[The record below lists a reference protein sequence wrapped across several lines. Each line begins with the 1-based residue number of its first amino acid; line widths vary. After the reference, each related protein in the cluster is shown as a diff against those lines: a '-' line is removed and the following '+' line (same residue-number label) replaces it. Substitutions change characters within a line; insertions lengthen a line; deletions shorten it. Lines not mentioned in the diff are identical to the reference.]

1 MTNGNT
7 SLINRMRTGGWIC
20 SASLWFCLALPSV
33 IFGQSAATSRIAWTN
48 SKIVGSPEPPRPY
61 ITERVFPSLTF
72 DGPCELVQIPHT
84 NRLVVLEANT
94 GKLFSFEN
102 RPHDASVKAELFAQ
116 IDQCGPGFT
125 FVYGLAFHPQFA
137 KNRLAYV
144 SYVLK
149 NDDPAGSRVSRFLVK
164 DTQPP
169 TLDSA
174 SEEVL
179 ITWRG
184 GGHNGAHLQFG
195 PDGML
200 YITTGDGGSSFPPD
214 GLNTGQDVSDLL
226 ASILRI
232 DVNQKD
238 IGLAYHIPD
247 DNPFVGRAKTRGEIW
262 AYGLRNPWKM
272 CFDPADGSLWVADVG
287 WEKWEM
293 VYAIQ
298 KAGNYG
304 WSVME
309 GSQGVHQER
318 SVGPT
323 PILPPTVEHSHIESR
338 SITGGYFYAADR
350 LAELKGAYVYG
361 DYVTGKIWAL
371 RHQAGKVQWRE
382 ELVDSTLQISSFGID
397 ARGEVLIIDYPTG
410 TLHRLLANPNRSS
423 NSEFPRKL
431 SQTGLF
437 SDVQHHKLD
446 SGVIPYNINTAM
458 WADGTTAQR
467 FIGLP
472 KSSQLDVY
480 DTSNVQVGYIA
491 GEWEF
496 PDGGVLAKTVSMEL
510 QRGNPQSTRRLET
523 QILHFN
529 VDTWRAYNYI
539 WNEEQS
545 DAFLADDVA
554 SQTVLSISDSPRPGG
569 HRQQTWRHVSRTECL
584 LCHTTRVGTI
594 HGFRPPQ
601 LKLARA
607 STGDGIDQLSKLDSL
622 SIFAK
627 PIPKNV
633 ESWSDP
639 YDGHAPLDARAR
651 SYLQVNCGHCHS
663 RGGGGSAAF
672 DVQYHIPLD
681 KARLLSAR
689 PTQGTFSILGAEVVA
704 PGDPYRSVLYY
715 RMSKLGHGH
724 MPQFGAQLVDQQGLR
739 LIHDWIASMPPST
752 ESPTAPSVQKL
763 RNDEQDRVRQ
773 IASAS
778 SDSARIAELA
788 SQQMATP
795 SGALLLV
802 DQIVSGNLSAQ
813 AQQVAI
819 ELGTGHADSA
829 VRDLFERFLPEEKRA
844 KRLGSVVDAR
854 DILSQRGSADNGRRL
869 LLETGG
875 IQCKNC
881 HRIGTQGQSLGPD
894 LTQIGKKLDRE
905 KLLESLVDPSKTID
919 ALFTSY
925 LLETTD
931 GRVVSGLLSKQDD
944 REVVLMQAD
953 RREVRVAARDVE
965 RMVPQRK
972 SLMPELLLSELTAD
986 QVRDILEYLTQLK

>member
-1 MTNGNT
+1 MTTGYKKSGNR
-7 SLINRMRTGGWIC
+7 LWIGGGIYCAGLWIC
-20 SASLWFCLALPSV
+20 LA
-33 IFGQSAATSRIAWTN
+33 ITNAIYGQSAQTSRPAWTK

-61 ITERVFPSLTF
+61 VTERVFPSLTF
-72 DGPCELVQIPHT
+72 DRPCELVQIPHT
-84 NRLVVLEANT
+84 NRLVVLEANS

-102 RPHDASVKAELFAQ
+102 RPQDASVKAELFAQ

-125 FVYGLAFHPQFA
+125 FVYGLAFHPQFP
-137 KNRLAYV
+137 KNRFAYV

-149 NDDPAGSRVSRFLVK
+149 NDDPAGSRISRFLVK

-169 TLDSA
+169 TLDLA

-184 GGHNGAHLQFG
+184 GGHNGAHMQFG

-232 DVNQKD
+232 DVNRKD
-238 IGLAYHIPD
+238 AGLAYHIPE
-247 DNPFVGRAKTRGEIW
+247 DNPFVGRANTRGEIW

-309 GSQGVHQER
+309 GSQGVHQECA
-318 SVGPT
+318 VGPT

-338 SITGGYFYAADR
+338 SITGGYFYGADR

-371 RHQAGKVQWRE
+371 RHQAGKVHWRE

-397 ARGEVLIIDYPTG
+397 DRGEVLIVDYPTG
-410 TLHRLLANPNRSS
+410 TLHRLLANPKRSS

-437 SDVQHHKLD
+437 SDVQQHKLEE
-446 SGVIPYNINTAM
+446 GVVPYNINTTM
-458 WADGTTAQR
+458 WADGATAQR

-472 KSSQLDVY
+472 KSSQLGVY

-496 PDGGVLAKTVSMEL
+496 PDGGVLAKTVSMEM
-510 QRGNPQSTRRLET
+510 QRGNPQSARRLET
-523 QILHFN
+523 QILHFD
-529 VDTWRAYNYI
+529 VDTWKAYNYI

-554 SQTVLSISDSPRPGG
+554 SQTVLAIAESSQSSSRQ
-569 HRQQTWRHVSRTECL
+569 QQTWRHVSRTECL
-584 LCHTTRVGTI
+584 LCHTTRVGTV

-601 LKLARA
+601 LKGARSSA
-607 STGDGIDQLSKLDSL
+607 GGVFDQLAVLDSL
-622 SIFAK
+622 GIFAK
-627 PIPKNV
+627 PVPKNV

-639 YDGHAPLDARAR
+639 YDVHAALDARAR

-689 PTQGTFSILGAEVVA
+689 PTQGTFGILGAEVVA
-704 PGDPYRSVLYY
+704 PSDPYRSVLYY

-739 LIHDWIASMPPST
+739 LIHDWIASLPPSVEMT
-752 ESPTAPSVQKL
+752 AAPSVQKL
-763 RNDEQDRVRQ
+763 RRDEQARIHQISAADGDR
-773 IASAS
+773 
-778 SDSARIAELA
+778 ARIAELA

-802 DQIVSGNLSAQ
+802 DHIVSGQIAAQ
-813 AQQVAI
+813 TRQPLI
-819 ELGTGHADSA
+819 ELGTGHTDPA

-844 KRLGSVVDAR
+844 KRLGSVIDAR
-854 DILSQRGSADNGRRL
+854 DILSQRGSAENGRRL

-905 KLLESLVDPSKTID
+905 KLLESLVDPSKTIES
-919 ALFTSY
+919 LFTAY

-931 GRVVSGLLSKQDD
+931 GRVVSGLMSKQSD
-944 REVVLMQAD
+944 REVILMQAD
-953 RREVRVAARDVE
+953 RVEVRVPASDIE
-965 RMVPQRK
+965 RLVPQRK